1 MRLRLRLLYL
11 ILASFWRSQLR
22 VLEESVLSWRV
33 LPNDIDITKI
43 TNDRFIALMDL
54 GRMDIAFRV
63 GLIKTMFRHKWVP
76 LATFDTIRFRYPLK
90 LFQKYQLHTRIIYW
104 DNHTFYFQQQFK
116 RRGRVA
122 ATGYVCATLLGPEG
136 PVPPKDVLAEIGQ
149 SVSRPEKP
157 EIVCKLEEMD
167 LLIHQGQLESPAAK
181 VQNAVER

>member
-1 MRLRLRLLYL
+1 M
-11 ILASFWRSQLR
+11 R
-22 VLEESVLSWRV
+22 VLEESVLWWWV

-63 GLIKTMFRHKWVP
+63 GLVKTMFRRKWVP

-104 DNHTFYFQQQFK
+104 DDHTFYFHQQFK
-116 RRGRVA
+116 RKGRVV

-136 PVPPKDVLAEIGQ
+136 HIPPKDVLAEVGQ
-149 SVSRPEKP
+149 SVTRPEKP
-157 EIVCKLEEMD
+157 EIVSRLEEMD
-167 LLIHQGQLESPAAK
+167 ILIHEGQIERTPAK
-181 VQNAVER
+181 VQKSVER

>member
-181 VQNAVER
+181 VQNSVER

>member
-1 MRLRLRLLYL
+1 
-11 ILASFWRSQLR
+11 
-22 VLEESVLSWRV
+22 
-33 LPNDIDITKI
+33 
-43 TNDRFIALMDL
+43 MDL

-116 RRGRVA
+116 RGGRVA

-157 EIVCKLEEMD
+157 EIVCKLEEVD

>member
-1 MRLRLRLLYL
+1 
-11 ILASFWRSQLR
+11 

-63 GLIKTMFRHKWVP
+63 GLIKTRVP